1 MGGGGWGE
9 GDGGRENKC
18 GKGDGKRREEVYQG
32 IKK

>member
-1 MGGGGWGE
+1 MAGGK
-9 GDGGRENKC
+9 GDGGRGNKC